1 LGARLW
7 LWLIAAQSV
16 WTGSYVA
23 MKFAGAELPVGAVVT
38 LRYGVAALLFLPLI
52 LRHGLPRY
60 EGRDWAL
67 IAVLGALNFG
77 VSPTLQVAAV
87 QYSQA
92 VDVSILVALE
102 PLLTLIFAAIF
113 LGEKLSARTWAA
125 GAISL
130 AGALVLSGFGL
141 SMEGAARDRLLGNG
155 LFLSSTLLEISV
167 TIFGAR
173 LVKRY
178 DPVVTMGLL
187 KTAGFLASAAA
198 YAGVWGDIELAA
210 ISAKAWWSIVFLGAG
225 ASVFGYGVWYWLLKR
240 APVQKLALSLFLQP
254 FVGTVAGVALAGET
268 VGPNTLLGAS
278 LILAG
283 LAWSETQR
291 RPPV

>member
-1 LGARLW
+1 MDARLW

-16 WTGSYVA
+16 WAGSYVA
-23 MKFAGAELPVGAVVT
+23 MKFAGAELPIGAVVT

-52 LRHGLPRY
+52 LRHGVPRY

-67 IAVLGALNFG
+67 IAGLGALNFG

-113 LGEKLSARTWAA
+113 LGERLSSRTWAA
-125 GAISL
+125 GAVSL
-130 AGALVLSGFGL
+130 TGALVLSGVGL
-141 SMEGAARDRLLGNG
+141 SLEGVARERLLGNL
-155 LFLSSTLLEISV
+155 LFLTSTLLEISV

-187 KTAGFLASAAA
+187 KTAGFLASGAA
-198 YAGVWGDIELAA
+198 YAGVWGDVDLAA
-210 ISAKAWWSIVFLGAG
+210 ISAKAWWSIAYLGAG

-268 VGPNTLLGAS
+268 VGPNTLMGAS

-291 RPPV
+291 RSPV